1 MKLSNKGR
9 YGVRALY
16 DIAFYNHGRPTQIR
30 EIAERSCIP
39 ARFLEQIFQ
48 DLKRAGIVGAK
59 RGPKG
64 GYHLARLAKEI
75 SIGDVMRAL
84 EGPVV
89 LLVDDEQAAD
99 KRSATDATASIFRDI
114 AKDVEHC
121 FDSVSIEDVC
131 ERGREL
137 REKYPEHEC
146 PSYVI

>member
-16 DIAFYNHGRPTQIR
+16 DIAFYNNGKPTQIR
-30 EIAERSCIP
+30 EIAERSLIP

-64 GYHLARLAKEI
+64 GYHLAKPAKDI

-84 EGPVV
+84 EGPVL
-89 LLVDDEQAAD
+89 LLVSEENTFE
-99 KRSATDATASIFRDI
+99 KRGIPDATASIFADLSQE
-114 AKDVEHC
+114 VERC
-121 FDSVSIEDVC
+121 FDGVSIEDVC
-131 ERGREL
+131 VRGRALGVKRSEQ
-137 REKYPEHEC
+137 EC